1 MLYSLADFKIE
12 YAAKYGCF
20 EALCQNYKSSGT
32 ADFELRVTE
41 DDIRFE
47 NSVSERPAPPD
58 YLETVAFY
66 RKLAEKLPTL
76 DAFVFHSA
84 LFDVDGVGIALT
96 AVSGTGKTTHMSL
109 WQRLMGDRLTIV
121 NGDKPIIRFIDGVPY
136 GYGTPWSGKENLNTN
151 MRTPLRHLCLI
162 ERAAENSCEKMEAA
176 NALDFI
182 FNQVY
187 MPKDPVSLVATL
199 SLIDKLLKSCCLW
212 RIRCNKELD
221 AATTAYN
228 AIFGKEIEK

>member
-1 MLYSLADFKIE
+1 MVYSFADFKIE
-12 YAAKYGCF
+12 YAAKHGQFQAFCKAY
-20 EALCQNYKSSGT
+20 ESGGVP
-32 ADFELRVTE
+32 DFELCIT
-41 DDIRFE
+41 DADIKYE
-47 NSVSERPAPPD
+47 NSVSEHPFAPD

-109 WQRLMGDRLTIV
+109 WQKLVGDRLTIV
-121 NGDKPIIRFIDGVPY
+121 NGDKPIIRFFESDPNTPY
-136 GYGTPWSGKENLNTN
+136 GYGTPWSGKERLNTN
-151 MRTPLRHLCLI
+151 MRTPLRHICLI
-162 ERAAENSCEKMEAA
+162 ERAQQNSCERIKPEE
-176 NALDFI
+176 ALDFI

-187 MPKDPVSLVATL
+187 MPKDPTSLIATM
-199 SLIDKLLKSCCLW
+199 SLIDKLLKNCSLW

-221 AATTAYN
+221 AAKTAYN
-228 AIFGKEIEK
+228 AIFEK